1 MPPNILQLQREVES
15 LPDDRLIME
24 AQNPSMFPS
33 YLVAQEIER
42 REQDRQA
49 VAAQMAQ
56 QPQASVY
63 EQKIQQFGQGMPD
76 AFSGIGALGGVQT
89 AARGG
94 MIGYADGGLL
104 GYHEGGSIGP
114 HRHLGLSTIAEQPD
128 PRTLSGWGAEGSA
141 AAALGAQKIADIAMR
156 GADRRTM
163 SGSWAI
169 PENVFYGVEGSAPLN
184 ISPERASMLTHSPL
198 LLNVSPER
206 ASMLT
211 HRPPSSPPEAG
222 TREETSKEDILA
234 ALGISNKPRDVE
246 AERIAAPKISSVSV
260 GDYYADA
267 KRKAEALGGLT
278 EEEQALQAYRESLAD
293 KIMGRL
299 DPEMDRMDIQS
310 YIFSRVGQQA
320 RGEEEGTMYGGV
332 RSLMESQRERNEL
345 LEDRANAIREAN
357 LATTAATRR
366 AAMEK
371 VLDIDTDIASNQA
384 KIDADFAIAQSG
396 LDIRAVS
403 ENAERA
409 LRAAIANQQIDADY
423 ANRLLSSLSG
433 AKESGDNVELLKQL
447 TNTLDVVLKVTTTR
461 GDPAKEAAMKEI
473 IAMIRG
479 IMSQISGAETAG
491 Q

>member
-33 YLVAQEIER
+33 YLVAQEIQR

-49 VAAQMAQ
+49 FAAQMAQ

-94 MIGYADGGLL
+94 MIGYADGG
-104 GYHEGGSIGP
+104 EVGP
-114 HRHLGLSTIAEQPD
+114 DPD
-128 PRTLSGWGAEGSA
+128 PRNGTLSGWGAEGSV
-141 AAALGAQKIADIAMR
+141 AQKIADIAMR
-156 GADRRTM
+156 KAGLFGKGAGRKTM

-169 PENVFYGVEGSAPLN
+169 PENVFYGIEGSAPFSSQ
-184 ISPERASMLTHSPL
+184 ITAEDQVPVEGSRQIPRTDGPPL
-198 LLNVSPER
+198 LP
-206 ASMLT
+206 A
-211 HRPPSSPPEAG
+211 PEAG
-222 TREETSKEDILA
+222 TKKEASTEDILTA
-234 ALGISNKPRDVE
+234 FGISNKPRDVVP
-246 AERIAAPKISSVSV
+246 ERITAPTISSVPV
-260 GDYYADA
+260 GDYYAEA
-267 KRKAEALGGLT
+267 KRQAEALGGLT
-278 EEEQALQAYRESLAD
+278 EEEQALQAYRESLANR
-293 KIMGRL
+293 IMGRI

-371 VLDIDTDIASNQA
+371 VLEIDADIASNKT

-396 LDIRAVS
+396 LDIRALS

-409 LRAAIANQQIDADY
+409 LKAAIANQQIDADY

-433 AKESGDNVELLKQL
+433 AEKSGDSVELLKQL
-447 TNTLDVVLKVTTTR
+447 SNTLDVVLRVTTVTEN
-461 GDPAKEAAMKEI
+461 PAKEAAMNEI

-479 IMSQISGAETAG
+479 IMSQISGADTAG